1 MILTTED
8 AARDWFGSA
17 LGCDAAM
24 LGKLDRLVGLL
35 RTENTNQNLV
45 SAASLEHV
53 WVRHLADS
61 AQLLL
66 VPRETP
72 DGPWL
77 DLGSGAGF
85 PGLVVALL
93 RPDIEVFLV
102 ESRAKR
108 IAWLQSAIDHLA
120 IANVGVAGCRLEA
133 LETIPAATISARAF
147 APLSQLIALSARFST
162 PQTQWLLPKGRNG
175 RQELLEMPKTIQSLF
190 HVEQSLT
197 DAESVILVGRG
208 VPPMTKLPAERR
220 K

>member
-1 MILTTED
+1 MTLTTEGE
-8 AARDWFGSA
+8 ARDWFRSA
-17 LGCDAAM
+17 VGCDEAV
-24 LGKLDRLVGLL
+24 LGKLDHLVELL
-35 RTENTNQNLV
+35 RVENANQNLV
-45 SAASLEHV
+45 SAASLDHV

-72 DGPWL
+72 LGPWL

-85 PGLVVALL
+85 PGLVIALL
-93 RPDIEVFLV
+93 RPDVEAILV

-108 IAWLQSAIDHLA
+108 IAWLERALDHLG
-120 IANVGVAGCRLEA
+120 IANAYVAGCKLEA

-147 APLSQLIALSARFST
+147 APLPQLIALSARFST

-175 RQELLEMPKTIQSLF
+175 RQELLEMPKTIRSMF

-197 DAESVILVGRG
+197 DAESVILVGLG
-208 VPPMTKLPAERR
+208 VPRLERR
-220 K
+220 R

>member
-1 MILTTED
+1 MTLTTEGE
-8 AARDWFGSA
+8 ARDWFRSA
-17 LGCDAAM
+17 VGCDEAV
-24 LGKLDRLVGLL
+24 LGKLDHLVELL
-35 RTENTNQNLV
+35 RVENANQNLV
-45 SAASLEHV
+45 SAASLDHV

-72 DGPWL
+72 LGPWL

-85 PGLVVALL
+85 PGLVIALL
-93 RPDIEVFLV
+93 RPDVEAILV

-108 IAWLQSAIDHLA
+108 IAWLERALDHLG
-120 IANVGVAGCRLEA
+120 IANAYVAGCRLEA

-147 APLSQLIALSARFST
+147 APLPQLIALSARFST

-175 RQELLEMPKTIQSLF
+175 RQELLEMPKTIQTMF

-208 VPPMTKLPAERR
+208 VPQVRMERR
-220 K
+220 R